1 MIDADDAGQQGDGG
15 CTLEEDR
22 ATQQDRHERS
32 PEGRAPGRVSWDG
45 ENGTVGGRAGNG
57 WMEGSSHSTPAV
69 SNFAE
74 SSPST

>member
-1 MIDADDAGQQGDGG
+1 MIDADDASQQGDGG

-45 ENGTVGGRAGNG
+45 EDGTVGGRAGNG
-57 WMEGSSHSTPAV
+57 
-69 SNFAE
+69 
-74 SSPST
+74 